1 MKGKSSFCRC
11 KRQGVGVH
19 EKPSAHRLI
28 RKGAFDPKRSAQRL
42 SVAVAWRCICR
53 TSLLPRHIPR
63 AAKKAPIAEG
73 QKPALLRLS
82 QSRAKGS
89 GSDAIAF

>member
-1 MKGKSSFCRC
+1 MKGKSSCCLC
-11 KRQGVGVH
+11 KRQGVEAH

-53 TSLLPRHIPR
+53 TSPRLRHIQT
-63 AAKKAPIAEG
+63 AANTAPIAEG
-73 QKPALLRLS
+73 QKLALLR
-82 QSRAKGS
+82 
-89 GSDAIAF
+89 